1 MGSILTKI
9 GIIVFFFIY
18 SIFIFSLFNFRKR
31 INILY
36 FILFLLGIA
45 AFLSVFIESPLEHLL
60 ALLTSPSHWN
70 IQSDILKAFL
80 YSLIPGFVE
89 ELFKALAAFT
99 GKNKIL
105 SGASAGA
112 GFGFGEVVFK
122 LSHATYFSA
131 GVSTGVLIAI
141 IGKLLGITFHSSS
154 TSLIMYGA
162 TKRKFFLYYLIVS
175 LIHTAVDTIGTTAT
189 IGPQLILGSIITLS
203 LFIISIALYKREF
216 AKG

>member
-31 INILY
+31 INTIY
-36 FILFLLGIA
+36 FTPFLLGA
-45 AFLSVFIESPLEHLL
+45 AVIFPVGIIEVSLHRLL
-60 ALLTSPSHWN
+60 ASSLPFQN
-70 IQSDILKAFL
+70 IQSNILKAFL
-80 YSLIPGFVE
+80 LASIPGFWE

-112 GFGFGEVVFK
+112 GFGFGEVVVH
-122 LSHATYFSA
+122 LLIPATSNYFP
-131 GVSTGVLIAI
+131 VSVLIAEGLEGI
-141 IGKLLGITFHSSS
+141 IFHSSS
-154 TSLIMYGA
+154 ASLIMYGA

-175 LIHTAVDTIGTTAT
+175 LIHTTVDAIDKTAT
-189 IGPQLILGSIITLS
+189 MSQQLTLETTVALS
-203 LFIISIALYKREF
+203 LFIISIVLYKREF

>member
-36 FILFLLGIA
+36 FIPFLLGGV
-45 AFLSVFIESPLEHLL
+45 AFLSVFIIQMPLQR
-60 ALLTSPSHWN
+60 LLTASLFWN
-70 IQSDILKAFL
+70 VQSDILEAFL
-80 YSLIPGFVE
+80 LASIAGFVQ
-89 ELFKALAAFT
+89 ELFKALAAFS
-99 GKNKIL
+99 GKNKTL

-112 GFGFGEVVFK
+112 GFGFVEAAFL
-122 LSHATYFSA
+122 LSSAISFSA
-131 GVSTGVLIAI
+131 VALIERLFTI
-141 IGKLLGITFHSSS
+141 IFHISS

-175 LIHTAVDTIGTTAT
+175 LIHVVVDTIAVMYQMHQVTLVFTEVSVA
-189 IGPQLILGSIITLS
+189 IIASS
-203 LFIISIALYKREF
+203 LFIISIALYKRKF
-216 AKG
+216 TKR